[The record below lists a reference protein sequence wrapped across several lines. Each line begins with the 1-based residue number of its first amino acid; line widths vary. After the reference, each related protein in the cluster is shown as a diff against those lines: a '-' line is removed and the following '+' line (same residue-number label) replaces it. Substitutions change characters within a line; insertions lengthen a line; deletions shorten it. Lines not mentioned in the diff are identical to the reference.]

1 MTTPLY
7 LRFLAHA
14 GDDVMPCDQTAQRL
28 LEVIACCRNE
38 PLTVGEA
45 MDMADIG
52 SPATLHRKLNDL
64 LTFGLIE
71 QTFKAPN
78 RRTKYLVPTDMAMT
92 HFKRLSVA
100 MKKAMEVQP

>member
-14 GDDVMPCDQTAQRL
+14 GDDVLPCDQTAQRL

-38 PLTVGEA
+38 PLTVGEV
-45 MDMADIG
+45 MGMSEIG
-52 SPATLHRKLNDL
+52 SPATLHRKLDDL
-64 LTFGLIE
+64 LAFGLVE
-71 QTFKAPN
+71 QAHPDGN
-78 RRTKYLVPTDMAMT
+78 RRTKLVLPTDKAMT

-100 MKKAMEVQP
+100 MQKAMEVRS